1 MSELLALGISHKTAP
16 VEVRERL
23 ALTEREAER
32 LLHALTAH
40 DEITEAVAIS
50 TCNRTE
56 VYLVAADPVQAE
68 AEALTRIATRA
79 GIRPTE
85 LAHVVY
91 TPRNCDAA
99 RQLYRVAS
107 GLESMIVG
115 EAEIQ
120 GQVKRAHEL
129 ALAAGTTGPM
139 TNRLFQAAIEAG
151 KRVRTQTGIGR
162 ERVSVSTVAV
172 ALARET
178 VGPLADRSVIV
189 IGAGETSERTA
200 QALAD
205 QGVTTIFIANR
216 RADRARA
223 LAERFGGSVGSLD
236 ALPARLQEADIVV
249 ASTSSPHFLIGAE
262 ELELIMQARD
272 RRPLMLID
280 IAVPRDIEPACGD
293 VEGVSLYDIDD
304 LQAVVARNLEVRAS
318 ERASAEAVV
327 EEEIQR
333 FARWMAQLD
342 VVPTIAALREHGAD
356 IVDQVLAENAGRWE
370 SASPRDLARI
380 EAVARAVMQRL
391 LHEPTVRLKGVDG
404 EAGGHGRQQLLRELF
419 GIEEA
424 APRTVGTADADAPP
438 ADVRP
443 LKRRA

>member
-1 MSELLALGISHKTAP
+1 MSELVSLGISFKTAP

-23 ALTEREAER
+23 ALNERDAEA
-32 LLHALTAH
+32 LLRDLAAH
-40 DEITEAVAIS
+40 DEVGEAVVIS

-56 VYLVAADPVQAE
+56 VYVVGADPVGAE
-68 AEALTRIATRA
+68 AEVLAHLATRA

-85 LAHVVY
+85 LAGVVY

-120 GQVKRAHEL
+120 GQVKRAYEI
-129 ALAAGTTGPM
+129 ALAAGTTGPL
-139 TNRLFQAAIEAG
+139 TNRLFRAALEAG
-151 KRVRTQTGIGR
+151 KRVRTQTAIGR

-172 ALARET
+172 KLAREA
-178 VGPLADRSVIV
+178 VGNLAERSVVV

-200 QALAD
+200 QALTD
-205 QGVTTIFIANR
+205 QGVSTIFVANR
-216 RADRARA
+216 HADRARA
-223 LAERFGGSVGSLD
+223 LAERFGGTVGSLED
-236 ALPARLQEADIVV
+236 LPERLLEADIVV
-249 ASTSSPHFLIGAE
+249 ASTSSPHALIGADD
-262 ELELIMQARD
+262 LEDVMEAR
-272 RRPLMLID
+272 RGRPLVLID

-293 VEGVSLYDIDD
+293 LEGVSLYDIDD
-304 LQAVVARNLEVRAS
+304 LQAVVARNLEVRAA
-318 ERASAEAVV
+318 ERARAEGVV
-327 EEEIQR
+327 EEEIKR

-342 VVPTIAALREHGAD
+342 VVPTIAALREHGAG
-356 IVDQVLAENAGRWE
+356 IVDEVLAENSGRWE
-370 SASPRDLARI
+370 SASPRDLVRI

-391 LHEPTVRLKGVDG
+391 LHEPTLRLKGMDD
-404 EAGGHGRQQLLRELF
+404 AAASHARQQLLRELF
-419 GIEEA
+419 GLEEGAPPIE
-424 APRTVGTADADAPP
+424 APPPDAPE